1 MQLKGKVRRLWIG
14 GLALDVCVKAS
25 VLDALEEGFE
35 VFILKEGVCP
45 VTAEGGRNAFNF
57 MRSAGAGI
65 AVYPDSGPRGWMS
78 CDCNKKISLRLFC
91 VLGR

>member
-35 VFILKEGVCP
+35 VFILKEAVRP
-45 VTAEGGRNAFNF
+45 VTSVGGRKAVNF
-57 MRSAGAGI
+57 MVRAGAGI
-65 AVYPDSGPRGWMS
+65 LV
-78 CDCNKKISLRLFC
+78 
-91 VLGR
+91 